1 MVTFECKSYIVT
13 FECKSL
19 VVFGTKILLYHLLR
33 SNQKEPK
40 VSKFYRIFFIIEKV
54 VDEL

>member
-40 VSKFYRIFFIIEKV
+40 ESNPYRIFFSVKKV
-54 VDEL
+54 G